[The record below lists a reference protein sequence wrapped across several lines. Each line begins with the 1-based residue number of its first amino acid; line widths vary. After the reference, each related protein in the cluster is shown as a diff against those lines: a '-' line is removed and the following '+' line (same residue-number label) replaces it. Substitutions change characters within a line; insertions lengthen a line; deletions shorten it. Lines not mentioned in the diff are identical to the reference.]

1 MKVLLHR
8 IWITVK
14 VIMGIREKDSVHY
27 LMGFLLC
34 LIGFI
39 ASGLTVDPSAAS
51 DKYSESAVISLDV
64 QYELLGVVLESISN
78 ATGRRIVLTP
88 GWADLP
94 VTARLNGVSVEEA
107 LKRLLNGFS
116 YALVVDEKGEE
127 ISIEVRGFSSNRE
140 SAAKWQE
147 TAGGKEGHR
156 RAEGL
161 NPTDQEVIP
170 PEEREFSGLTE
181 GKVLTGDASE
191 GHFDPLDVEVLPPAA
206 PGQCGVTLRE
216 LEARKT
222 SGAKI
227 DPHDLEVLPPEAPGR
242 RGVTLRELKTR
253 SASQGQIDIRGLEV
267 IPPED

>member
-1 MKVLLHR
+1 
-8 IWITVK
+8 
-14 VIMGIREKDSVHY
+14 MGIKDKDSVHY
-27 LMGFLLC
+27 LKGILLSLVG
-34 LIGFI
+34 LIA
-39 ASGLTVDPSAAS
+39 ASQMVNPSAAS
-51 DKYSESAVISLDV
+51 DRYSESAAVSLDV
-64 QYELLGVVLESISN
+64 HNEPLGVVLESISN
-78 ATGRRIVLTP
+78 ATGRRILVMP
-88 GWADLP
+88 AWADLP
-94 VTARLNGVSVEEA
+94 VTAQLNGVSVEEA
-107 LKRLLNGFS
+107 LKRLLKGFS

-222 SGAKI
+222 SEGEI
-227 DPHDLEVLPPEAPGR
+227 DPLDLEVLPPEAPGR
-242 RGVTLRELKTR
+242 RGLTLRELKAR
-253 SASQGQIDIRGLEV
+253 KGPKGQIDMRGLEV